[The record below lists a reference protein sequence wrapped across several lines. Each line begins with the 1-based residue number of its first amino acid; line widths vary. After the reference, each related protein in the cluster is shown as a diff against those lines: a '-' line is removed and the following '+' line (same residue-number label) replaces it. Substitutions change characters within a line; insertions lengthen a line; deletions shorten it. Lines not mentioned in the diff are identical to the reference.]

1 MHEEE
6 KSKPIIVGTIYV
18 QGKRITH
25 SNVLVRYFKD
35 ANCASLDQ
43 VSNHDHNYSSQNYN
57 MWLMS
62 KNIK

>member
-6 KSKPIIVGTIYV
+6 KSKPIFVGTIYV

-43 VSNHDHNYSSQNYN
+43 VSNHDDNYSLQN
-57 MWLMS
+57 
-62 KNIK
+62 